1 MRWDTTKISGAVCLV
16 WLCAPLVVAP
26 WGVEH
31 TLRHL
36 REIEQ
41 RSAASFPEV
50 RSPRDLF
57 DRETFAGLS
66 RALGDRL
73 PYRGAVIAGKARVE
87 QSLLFVGSFGSVEV
101 GRDGWLFFRDSFGQT
116 LGDQEGMEQAL
127 LRLTGLLQ
135 RARGSRAELRVVVAP
150 DKHTIYPEKLSA
162 RAQREVARFA
172 PARDRLHA
180 YFGSGRDP
188 RLIDMWSVYH
198 REKARTSEPLYLAD
212 NTHFS
217 ATGAL
222 WMTREIV
229 ESLQPGIWVAE
240 DASTDSEHL
249 LPSDLTR
256 MAGLREDPTRVALLE
271 VARPGVRLVRREL
284 PGDSDAWSDPIRFVS
299 STSGRPLIG
308 GRTLI
313 VHDSFIGTFL
323 RPPLRQFFEDVLFLH
338 HMHVT
343 PTLLER
349 GLRRYDQIV
358 FQVVE
363 RDTRSVFQRLLRSP
377 GRRSD

>member
-1 MRWDTTKISGAVCLV
+1 
-16 WLCAPLVVAP
+16 
-26 WGVEH
+26 
-31 TLRHL
+31 
-36 REIEQ
+36 
-41 RSAASFPEV
+41 V
-50 RSPRDLF
+50 RSPRDLL
-57 DRETFAGLS
+57 DAETFAGLS

-73 PYRGAVIAGKARVE
+73 PYRGAVIAAKARVE
-87 QSLLFVGSFGSVEV
+87 RSLLFVGSFGSVEV
-101 GRDGWLFFRDSFGQT
+101 GRDGWLFFRGSFGQT
-116 LGDQEGMEQAL
+116 LGDEETMEHAL
-127 LRLTGLLQ
+127 VRLTAFLEQ
-135 RARGSRAELRVVVAP
+135 ARGSRAELRVVVAP
-150 DKHTIYPEKLSA
+150 DKHTIYPEMLSE
-162 RAQREVARFA
+162 RAQRDVARFA

-188 RLIDMWSVYH
+188 RLIDLWSVYR
-198 REKARTSEPLYLAD
+198 RERARNSEPLYLAD

-229 ESLQPGIWVAE
+229 DSLQPGIWVAE
-240 DASTDSEHL
+240 DASTDSEQL

-271 VARPGVRLVRREL
+271 VVRPGVRLVRREL
-284 PGDSDAWSDPIRFVS
+284 PGGGDSWSDPVHFVS

-343 PTLLER
+343 PAQLER
-349 GLRRYDQIV
+349 GLRHYDQIV

-363 RDTRSVFQRLLRSP
+363 RDTQSVFSRVLRPP